1 MPIQSTVDPF
11 GKDFSHLRSFPD
23 YVLLDIARNGSA
35 QHDYRLLSVEILQG
49 RKSPKINHPDIQ
61 DLVREL
67 EIELD
72 GIEFEHPAP
81 SGALTASVTTKTMA
95 EDVEVIDN
103 TKVVFGEP
111 VIEML
116 EELSKNPLVTENL
129 KADGLVIDKEAIKQL
144 REDLTVPAKPK
155 KTRKPKEPVDAPQP
169 E

>member
-23 YVLLDIARNGSA
+23 HVLLDIARNGSA

-49 RKSPKINHPDIQ
+49 RKSPKIKHPDIQ
-61 DLVREL
+61 DLVHEL

-81 SGALTASVTTKTMA
+81 SGALKASVTTKTMA

-103 TKVVFGEP
+103 SDSESEGIQSDVP
-111 VIEML
+111 
-116 EELSKNPLVTENL
+116 PTES
-129 KADGLVIDKEAIKQL
+129 EA
-144 REDLTVPAKPK
+144 TPAKPK